1 MKCINC
7 GTEFN
12 EGIFCPECGHKYDE
26 EEIARI
32 EREKKEREE
41 REIAE
46 KAEREAKEKAEREA
60 REKAENERLLRERQ
74 EREERQRAEEE
85 RRAREAEEQRK
96 ADAKRKAEEEKLLAK
111 QKAEEERIRKEKEE
125 LASRTFN
132 GKVYADKEE
141 ADLAKME
148 SNQVEALKQRLLSTK
163 KQDERRKIIAEFGD
177 APKTEESRA
186 RYEALKA
193 KSEQE
198 KPKSII
204 INWIYGITVLIAFIP
219 AVTLSVENGAVYY
232 IAMAWA
238 GCGFYIWII
247 WKIVLFI
254 KSKSK
259 KYYLNIKHI

>member
-32 EREKKEREE
+32 EREKKEREA

-85 RRAREAEEQRK
+85 
-96 ADAKRKAEEEKLLAK
+96 LL
-111 QKAEEERIRKEKEE
+111 
-125 LASRTFN
+125 SRTFN